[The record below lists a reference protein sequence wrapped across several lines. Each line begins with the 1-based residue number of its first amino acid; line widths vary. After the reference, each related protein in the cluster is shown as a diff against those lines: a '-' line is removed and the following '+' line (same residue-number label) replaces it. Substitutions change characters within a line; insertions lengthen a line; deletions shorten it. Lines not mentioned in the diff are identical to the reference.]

1 MGLEKG
7 IIKANI
13 AVSAAFEY
21 KPRELSA
28 GTSQAAASFV
38 NDDAFVSTDFKI
50 SDLVAQ
56 QAGISALA
64 DEAHQDKV
72 NAIVLEKLKE
82 VQEKA
87 YQEGYQLGLAEG
99 TEKAFQE
106 AKADLAQ
113 RMHAIESILK
123 TIENLKKNLL
133 VDNEAN
139 LIQLLFL
146 VAKKMA
152 LRDLQDNREA
162 VKTILDDV
170 LDEMQSDEQLS
181 VRLSPEDLKFLEELQ
196 QKSGDKIESLERVKF
211 IADEAVKPG
220 GCLIESEYGTVDATI
235 EERVERTWATLQS
248 RIPHR
253 HSDTE

>member
-1 MGLEKG
+1 
-7 IIKANI
+7 
-13 AVSAAFEY
+13 
-21 KPRELSA
+21 
-28 GTSQAAASFV
+28 
-38 NDDAFVSTDFKI
+38 
-50 SDLVAQ
+50 
-56 QAGISALA
+56 
-64 DEAHQDKV
+64 
-72 NAIVLEKLKE
+72 
-82 VQEKA
+82 
-87 YQEGYQLGLAEG
+87 
-99 TEKAFQE
+99 
-106 AKADLAQ
+106 
-113 RMHAIESILK
+113 MHAIESILK

-152 LRDLQDNREA
+152 LRDLHDNREA
-162 VKTILDDV
+162 VKAILDDV